1 MLKNAKKII
10 AFKKRPILI
19 FIGIGCLFLF
29 AFFAWKS
36 ARPPLLSKYSFSKSF
51 FLKDGDL
58 ARFIPSY
65 DDKYRLFVPLDQIPS
80 EMKQAVLLYED
91 KYFYKHFGV
100 NFVSIIRAFKE
111 TYIQKNRRMGAST
124 ITMQTARIVFNL
136 DTKNILGKIKQI
148 FYAFYLELFYSKD
161 EILEAYLNTAPYG
174 YNIEGIGA
182 ASLIYFHK
190 RVQDLVLTEVLTL
203 AVIPQNPNARRPST
217 LTGYETMAKA
227 RSKLFQNWVKQYPQD
242 KEYETFLKIKSSI
255 YSPKNLPFY
264 IPHVIDFINNTNSQ
278 TEVFTSIDYEKQR
291 KFEEYIK
298 NFVARKSSLNLHNA
312 AAILVNTKTMR
323 VEAAVGS
330 ADFFKDEISGQVNGF
345 NAQRMSGSTLKPFI
359 FGLALD
365 KGLIHPLTLM
375 KDTPRYFG
383 IYAPENSDKQFLGPV
398 SAKSA
403 LINSRNIPAIEL
415 GVQVGLDNFIN
426 LLKKAKVKN
435 LRSAEYYGISGVIGS
450 IDISLLEL
458 AKLYAAIANGGKLQN
473 ISFLQE
479 EEIKEEGKIF
489 SEEASFVLFD
499 MLSANP
505 LYENKKVYNYLGEQI
520 KIAWK
525 TGTSFAFKDAWAIGI
540 FGDYVLGVWVG
551 NFDGQSN
558 NNVFGRTA
566 AGELFTNL
574 AEMLARDNKDLFNPP
589 IYPTK
594 KVIKTKFCTADGG
607 LPNKYCPNIEE
618 DYFILGKSPIK
629 MSNIF
634 RPVIINKKSGLRAC
648 FEEDGITYTR
658 IYEFWPS
665 DLEELFN
672 KAKIYHLKPP
682 LYEEGCEIKNQSN
695 LGKKP
700 QILAPQPDIIYYSQ
714 GENIALKASVQAD
727 ASALYWFIDDA
738 FVCQSE
744 PGEPCFISA
753 EPGKHKIMLL
763 DDLNRYNQSTFQVAV
778 K

>member
-10 AFKKRPILI
+10 ALKKRPILI
-19 FIGIGCLFLF
+19 FIGIGCLFLI
-29 AFFAWKS
+29 AFFVWKS
-36 ARPPLLSKYSFSKSF
+36 VRPPLLSKYTFSKSF
-51 FLKDGDL
+51 FLDDGSL

-65 DDKYRLFVPLDQIPS
+65 DDKYRLFVPLEQIPI
-80 EMKQAVLLYED
+80 ELQQAVLLYED

-100 NFVSIIRAFKE
+100 NFLSLLRAFE
-111 TYIQKNRRMGAST
+111 QTYIKKDRRMGAST

-136 DTKNILGKIKQI
+136 DTKNIIGKIKQI
-148 FYAFYLELFYSKD
+148 FYAFYLELFYSKK

-174 YNIEGIGA
+174 YNIEGAGA

-190 RVQDLVLTEVLTL
+190 RVQDLILTEALTL

-217 LTGYETMAKA
+217 EQGYQNMAKA
-227 RSKLFQNWVKQYPQD
+227 RETLFNNWIKSYPKD
-242 KEYETFLKIKSSI
+242 EYYKTFFKIKSSV
-255 YSPKNLPFY
+255 YSPKDLPFY
-264 IPHVIDFINNTNSQ
+264 IPHVIDFLNNKTSK
-278 TEVFTSIDYEKQR
+278 TEVFTSIDYAKQ
-291 KFEEYIK
+291 KSFEEYIK
-298 NFVARKSSLNLHNA
+298 NFVAKKASLNLNNA

-345 NAQRMSGSTLKPFI
+345 TAQRMSGSTLKPFI

-415 GVQVGLDNFIN
+415 GVQVGLDNYID
-426 LLKKAKVKN
+426 LLKKAKIKN
-435 LRSAEYYGISGVIGS
+435 LRSAEYYGISGIIGS

-473 ISFLQE
+473 ISFLKD
-479 EEIKEEGKIF
+479 EEIKEDGRIF

-551 NFDGQSN
+551 NFNGQSN

-566 AGELFTNL
+566 AGELFTSL
-574 AEMLARDNKDLFNPP
+574 AEMLARDNKENFYPP

-594 KVIKTKFCTADGG
+594 KVIKTDFCTADGG
-607 LPNKYCPNIEE
+607 LPNKYCPSITE

-648 FEEDGITYTR
+648 FEEEGKTYTR

-682 LYEEGCEIKNQSN
+682 LYEEGCEIQEPSKA
-695 LGKKP
+695 GRKP
-700 QILAPQPDIIYYSQ
+700 QILTPQPDIIYYAQ
-714 GENIALKASVQAD
+714 GENIALKASAQAD

-738 FVCQSE
+738 FVCQSKTD
-744 PGEPCFISA
+744 EPCFISA
-753 EPGKHKIMLL
+753 EPGKHKLMLL
-763 DDLNRYNQSTFQVAV
+763 DDLNRYDQTTFQVAV